1 MVVLCTAAATI
12 TPYDYYI
19 LLLTC
24 ATHMVFSKYRSSH
37 TTTASVRCKQT
48 HTNKLVCRSNTSTN
62 FFFQSKFYEY
72 KCALYSWKTSPT
84 ARERANRRTRL
95 SKLLTQC
102 NSSTYIYT
110 QLPAICHALLKSK
123 LTILCM
129 QCYNS
134 TRK

>member
-1 MVVLCTAAATI
+1 MVVLRTAAATI
-12 TPYDYYI
+12 APYNYYI
-19 LLLTC
+19 LLFDIC
-24 ATHMVFSKYRSSH
+24 DAHGISKCRSPH
-37 TTTASVRCKQT
+37 ITTASVRCKQT
-48 HTNKLVCRSNTSTN
+48 RTNKLVCRLNTSTN

-72 KCALYSWKTSPT
+72 KCALYSWKTSST
-84 ARERANRRTRL
+84 AGVRANRRTRL

-110 QLPAICHALLKSK
+110 QLPATCHALLKSK